1 MSMILFG
8 ITSIIFFLYTKK
20 VKKYGE
26 KRLTNETLSIKN
38 LQQGIDG
45 IKAIKVAGVENN
57 FLDYFKTNIDKIAS
71 VASSMLIFYR
81 LFRDII

>member
-1 MSMILFG
+1 M
-8 ITSIIFFLYTKK
+8 
-20 VKKYGE
+20 GE

-57 FLDYFKTNIDKIAS
+57 FLNYFNLNVNKIAS
-71 VASSMLIFYR
+71 VASSMLILQTIPRYYLEFLAVISLTGLIFFYY
-81 LFRDII
+81 F